1 MSHFAPKTHEELLA
15 ILDDDETR
23 LRAALE
29 DELGRSARLRK
40 RFELPG
46 VCDVCREVVRFE
58 VVRGADASSRV
69 FARPPNWRETL
80 SCPRCRLNNRQ
91 RLVAKEV
98 RARAPEGAVVYAM
111 EQVTPMYAWLRGLS
125 GVKLHG
131 SEYLGP
137 DVQPGEVK
145 DGIRHEDVT
154 ALSFADASVDVVVS
168 NDVFEHVPDA
178 EAGFREVARVLR
190 PGGVLVMTI
199 PFHARRAASSV
210 RARLAGGKVLHL
222 APPEY
227 HGNPVDP
234 GGSLVFHDFGFDVL
248 DVLGRAG
255 LSAKVVA
262 EWSVSYG
269 HLGGPQ
275 WYFLAERPR

>member
-1 MSHFAPKTHEELLA
+1 MTRFAPATHEALLA
-15 ILDDDETR
+15 ILDDEETR
-23 LRAALE
+23 LRSALE
-29 DELGRSARLRK
+29 EELGRTARLRT
-40 RFELPG
+40 RFHLPG

-58 VVRGADASSRV
+58 VVRGADASSRL
-69 FARPPNWRETL
+69 FARAPNWRETL
-80 SCPRCRLNNRQ
+80 ACPGCRLNNRQ

-125 GVKLHG
+125 GVTLHG

-137 DVQPGEVK
+137 DVKPGEVQK
-145 DGIRHEDVT
+145 GIRHEDVT
-154 ALSFADASVDVVVS
+154 ALSFADASFDVVVS

-210 RARLAGGKVLHL
+210 RARLAQGKLEHL

-248 DVLGRAG
+248 DVLRRAG

-262 EWSVSYG
+262 EWSLSYG

-275 WYFLAERPR
+275 WYFVAERPR